1 MNRLTTNRKLYN
13 TEDLWARRNPN
24 TVRAPEKGEALTQA
38 LMRRIMRWA
47 EMAKS
52 DKTGQSYIMTDEF
65 KSDLHDAVVMNNY
78 QHSKTGLSKAEKRHA
93 NALWT
98 KYSIFG
104 RLCGASV
111 EELTKLANSGQKITA
126 IKNYRRMHDVSLRKA
141 KDYIDSLVNPILE
154 NK

>member
-1 MNRLTTNRKLYN
+1 MNRLSTNRKLWD

-24 TVRAPEKGEALTQA
+24 TVRGPEEGESLTQA
-38 LMRRIMRWA
+38 LLRRIMRWA
-47 EMAKS
+47 EMARS
-52 DKTGQSYIMTDEF
+52 EKTGKDYIMTEEF
-65 KSDLHDAVVMNNY
+65 KADLHDAVVMNNY
-78 QHSKTGLSKAEKRHA
+78 QHSKTGLSKVEKRHA

-111 EELTKLANSGQKITA
+111 EELARLANSGQKIMA
-126 IKNYRRMHDVSLRKA
+126 IKNYRRMHEVSLREA
-141 KDYIDSLVNPILE
+141 KDYIDSLVVKPE

>member
-1 MNRLTTNRKLYN
+1 MNRLTTNQRLWN

-38 LMRRIMRWA
+38 LLRRILRWA

-52 DKTGQSYIMTDEF
+52 DKTGQSYIMTEEF
-65 KSDLHDAVVMNNY
+65 KADIHDAVIMNNY
-78 QHSKTGLSKAEKRHA
+78 QHTKTGLSKAEKRHA

-111 EELTKLANSGQKITA
+111 EELARLANSGQKITA
-126 IKNYRRMHDVSLRKA
+126 IKNYRRMHDVSLREA
-141 KDYIDSLVNPILE
+141 KDYVDSLVIDK

>member
-1 MNRLTTNRKLYN
+1 MNRLTTNRRLYN

-38 LMRRIMRWA
+38 LLRRILRWA

-52 DKTGQSYIMTDEF
+52 DKTGQGYIMTSEF
-65 KSDLHDAVVMNNY
+65 KADLHDAVVMNNY

-111 EELTKLANSGQKITA
+111 SELTKLANSGQKIRA
-126 IKNYRRMHDVSLRKA
+126 IKNYRRMHDVSLREA
-141 KDYIDSLVNPILE
+141 KDYIDSLVTV

>member
-1 MNRLTTNRKLYN
+1 
-13 TEDLWARRNPN
+13 
-24 TVRAPEKGEALTQA
+24 
-38 LMRRIMRWA
+38 
-47 EMAKS
+47 MAKS
-52 DKTGQSYIMTDEF
+52 DKTGKDYIMTDEF
-65 KSDLHDAVVMNNY
+65 KADLHDAVVMNNY
-78 QHSKTGLSKAEKRHA
+78 QHSKTGLSKVEKRHA

-141 KDYIDSLVNPILE
+141 KDYIDSLVYPILE